1 MCRESLVF
9 LLVNLLTLLRL
20 CSVPCL
26 VWLLLATPPLWGVA
40 FLLFS
45 AAAFT
50 DFLDGFL
57 ARRFKVCSA
66 FGAALDPLAD
76 KALGLALFYVLWRKG
91 CVPQALFVAM
101 CARDAVI
108 VGGVLLLKSLG
119 RKIFWQP
126 LMVGKIYTVL
136 QLCFLFVVLLYASIF
151 NAWPFES
158 FVWMRLFL
166 TFLWAGVMLSAM
178 GYIKMGYQLWTA
190 SLRGV

>member
-1 MCRESLVF
+1 MRRDSLVF

-91 CVPQALFVAM
+91 CVTQALFVAM

-119 RKIFWQP
+119 RKILWQP
-126 LMVGKIYTVL
+126 LMVSKIYTAL